1 MNHFA
6 RRVASVG
13 VVLAAFSLLAC
24 MTQEQKAKKAIEDY
38 KAEVSGQFANDS
50 GATLFIAPIR
60 ARMVTDEAL
69 YIERHAGSGVLVRIA
84 NIFVTKKQEIKLQA
98 LTFTSE
104 GQWRNLRE
112 NPELLTSLLP
122 KDVRPAG
129 TCEITASEDKN
140 SVTFSC
146 GGSAPEVYNR
156 M

>member
-6 RRVASVG
+6 RCA
-13 VVLAAFSLLAC
+13 VVLAAFSMFAC
-24 MTQEQKAKKAIEDY
+24 VTQEQKAKKAIEDY
-38 KAEVSGQFANDS
+38 KQEVSGQFANDS

-84 NIFVTKKQEIKLQA
+84 NIFVTKKLEIKLQA

-129 TCEITASEDKN
+129 TCEIKPADDKN